1 MFSKLALRNVRRS
14 FRDYGVY
21 LLTLTFGVCLFYT
34 FNSIDGQ
41 GVMVYLAQSQNPMAQ
56 LIQTI
61 LDIFSVFVAVVL
73 ACLILYANTFL
84 IRRRKRELG
93 TYLLLGLSQRQVSG
107 LLVLET
113 LVIGLISLAAG
124 LLFALRAELPDTF
137 VLEQGQPLAVE
148 SMPFLQAAP
157 AVPAGSA
164 APAGVTAADKSA
176 NVTLTLLG
184 LPVKTVRTVQQQRR
198 TVQLGGTPFGVKMF
212 TDGALVV
219 AFSDIYT
226 VHGSENPAKEAGLRL
241 GDLITQANGIP
252 VRTNEELT
260 DAIAAAAGGSVELR
274 YLRGQNQMICTLTPV
289 RERGTDAPRAGI
301 WVRDSS
307 AGIGTLTF
315 ADTEHGTF
323 AGLGH
328 AVSDSDTGTDLTL
341 LTGEAVSVTITG
353 CRRGSAGSPGELRGE
368 FGGQQPFGD
377 IKANTSTGV
386 YGVLTNSAQAGEN
399 IPVANLQE
407 VYPGEAEIVTTISG
421 QTAQRFAVR
430 IERVNM
436 TASDPNRNLLLRI
449 TDPELL
455 RATGGIVQGMSGSP
469 IVQDGCLVGAVTHV
483 LVNDP
488 TRGYGIFA
496 ATMLKRADAV
506 QGR

>member
-1 MFSKLALRNVRRS
+1 M
-14 FRDYGVY
+14 
-21 LLTLTFGVCLFYT
+21 
-34 FNSIDGQ
+34 
-41 GVMVYLAQSQNPMAQ
+41 
-56 LIQTI
+56 
-61 LDIFSVFVAVVL
+61 
-73 ACLILYANTFL
+73 
-84 IRRRKRELG
+84 
-93 TYLLLGLSQRQVSG
+93 
-107 LLVLET
+107 
-113 LVIGLISLAAG
+113 
-124 LLFALRAELPDTF
+124 
-137 VLEQGQPLAVE
+137 
-148 SMPFLQAAP
+148 
-157 AVPAGSA
+157 
-164 APAGVTAADKSA
+164 
-176 NVTLTLLG
+176 
-184 LPVKTVRTVQQQRR
+184 
-198 TVQLGGTPFGVKMF
+198 
-212 TDGALVV
+212 
-219 AFSDIYT
+219 
-226 VHGSENPAKEAGLRL
+226 
-241 GDLITQANGIP
+241 
-252 VRTNEELT
+252 
-260 DAIAAAAGGSVELR
+260 
-274 YLRGQNQMICTLTPV
+274 
-289 RERGTDAPRAGI
+289 
-301 WVRDSS
+301 
-307 AGIGTLTF
+307 
-315 ADTEHGTF
+315 
-323 AGLGH
+323 
-328 AVSDSDTGTDLTL
+328 

-407 VYPGEAEIVTTISG
+407 VYPGEAEIVTTISD

-469 IVQDGCLVGAVTHV
+469 IVQDGRLVGAVTHV

>member
-1 MFSKLALRNVRRS
+1 MPTNGLRYLRRVAALLAAG
-14 FRDYGVY
+14 GV
-21 LLTLTFGVCLFYT
+21 
-34 FNSIDGQ
+34 
-41 GVMVYLAQSQNPMAQ
+41 
-56 LIQTI
+56 
-61 LDIFSVFVAVVL
+61 
-73 ACLILYANTFL
+73 
-84 IRRRKRELG
+84 
-93 TYLLLGLSQRQVSG
+93 
-107 LLVLET
+107 
-113 LVIGLISLAAG
+113 LAAG
-124 LLFALRAELPDTF
+124 LLVALRAELPDTF

-184 LPVKTVRTVQQQRR
+184 LPVKTVR
-198 TVQLGGTPFGVKMF
+198 
-212 TDGALVV
+212 
-219 AFSDIYT
+219 
-226 VHGSENPAKEAGLRL
+226 
-241 GDLITQANGIP
+241 P

-274 YLRGQNQMICTLTPV
+274 YLRGQNQMTCTLTPV

-328 AVSDSDTGTDLTL
+328 AVSDSDTGTDITL

-407 VYPGEAEIVTTISG
+407 VYPGEAEIVATISG
-421 QTAQRFAVR
+421 QMAQRFAVR